1 MIINEI
7 IQTTFGKK
15 PNVKISG
22 LPLIDHGR
30 EAAVYKH
37 PNDPHM
43 VIRVE
48 LYPSLPSENGYYH
61 FCKAIQ
67 QAAESN
73 PYLPRVYDIFEV
85 ERDGNKIRFG
95 YVLEK
100 LFMPDSLLH
109 GALSKK
115 SIYRILEQ
123 AFGEKT
129 ATEVY
134 TKLEKQNASI
144 EQMWE
149 KIGNFINSVIEYP
162 TAVDND
168 QFAEALVLIK
178 KLIKGGFYND
188 MFKGN
193 LMIRLTPAGPQL
205 VLIDP
210 VSFL

>member
-85 ERDGNKIRFG
+85 ERDGDKVRFG

-100 LFMPDSLLH
+100 LFMPDRLLH
-109 GALSKK
+109 GVLSKK

-162 TAVDND
+162 TSVDND
-168 QFAEALVLIK
+168 QFAEALILIR
-178 KLIKGGFYND
+178 KLTKSGFYND
-188 MFKGN
+188 MYKGN